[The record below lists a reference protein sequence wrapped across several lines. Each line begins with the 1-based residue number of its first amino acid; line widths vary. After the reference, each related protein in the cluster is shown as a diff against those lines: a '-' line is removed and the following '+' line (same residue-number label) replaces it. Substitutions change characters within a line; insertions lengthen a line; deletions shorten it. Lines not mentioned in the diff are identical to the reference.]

1 MNILALDQSTIITG
15 YALFNEENKQLIDH
29 GIVKFSKNKN
39 SDPIERILKLSN
51 WFDEYL
57 LNNEVD
63 FVVMEDIQLQNEAKY
78 KQEEK
83 YIQTHEETSAVSIP
97 TFKVLSKL
105 MGVLEVSCVTYDIKY
120 KIIKPTEWR
129 HILNI
134 KGNIREELKQKS
146 IEYVKNNFNIEL
158 QIDEAEAVCI
168 GSAYLKSKEIPTMS
182 WGISI
187 KEYTKG

>member
-15 YALFNEENKQLIDH
+15 YALFNNESGQLIDH
-29 GIVKFSKNKN
+29 GSIKFSKNKN
-39 SDPIERILKLSN
+39 SNPIERILKLSN

-83 YIQTHEETSAVSIP
+83 YIQTHEEPSAVSIP

-105 MGVLEVSCVTYDIKY
+105 MGVLEVSCVAYDIKY

-134 KGNIREELKQKS
+134 KGSIREELKQKS

-158 QIDEAEAVCI
+158 QVDEAEAICI
-168 GSAYLKSKEIPTMS
+168 GAAYLKSKEIPTMS
-182 WGISI
+182 WGVSI
-187 KEYTKG
+187 KEYIKE